1 MLESRAMKRLP
12 PVALA
17 AAALV
22 ATARPAAAQDTDP
35 AFLPKKSGQVSFGLD
50 ALARQEWTQDI
61 VPPATQPDAP
71 TKEDRWRIRLQPR
84 LELGA
89 GRLQLGVGGDFN
101 FGNKENV
108 TDPRPALI
116 RDNYDAKD
124 ARLDLAYADL
134 DLGAVRLQ
142 GGRFRM
148 PIGFTEMIWD
158 RDLRPQG
165 GAASVVLKNLTGIEQ
180 LSGTVLYGQGSHVFE
195 DDDVKM
201 YAASGSLVFA
211 TGETSKLELTASW
224 IKFDGLN
231 AETGLEP
238 MIRRQN
244 SRVAGAPAPAPLALE
259 YQVVDGV
266 ARLRNEGGVNTQI
279 VVDYCWN
286 TKADADNKGL
296 WLALVLG
303 SLKTSLGRLEY
314 TYAKVD
320 KDATVAAY
328 ATDDFFWATGWEGHR
343 LDLGF
348 KASERS
354 SIHGIGQ
361 LQRFKDSPREAER
374 EEWVK
379 RYRLELRI
387 SL

>member
-1 MLESRAMKRLP
+1 MKRLLP
-12 PVALA
+12 LAPLALA
-17 AAALV
+17 AAV
-22 ATARPAAAQDTDP
+22 PAAAQVTDP
-35 AFLPKKSGQVSFGLD
+35 AYLPQKSGQVNFGLD

-61 VPPATQPDAP
+61 VPPLTQPDAP
-71 TKEDRWRIRLQPR
+71 TQQDRWRIRLLPR
-84 LELGA
+84 LELTA
-89 GRLQLGVGGDFN
+89 GRLVLGVGGDFN

-124 ARLDLAYADL
+124 ARLDLAFADL
-134 DLGAVRLQ
+134 DLGAIRLQ
-142 GGRFRM
+142 GGRIRM

-165 GAASVVLKNLTGIEQ
+165 GAASVVLKGMTGIEA

-195 DDDVKM
+195 DEQVRI
-201 YAASGSLVFA
+201 YAASGNLVFA
-211 TGETSKLELTASW
+211 TGTASKLDLTASW
-224 IKFDGLN
+224 VKFDRLN
-231 AETGLEP
+231 DVDGLEP

-244 SRVAGAPAPAPLALE
+244 SRVAGIPAPAPLALE
-259 YQVVDGV
+259 YQVVDGI
-266 ARLRNEGGVNTQI
+266 ARLRSEGSVHTQI

-286 TKADADNKGL
+286 TKADESNKGL

-303 SLKTSLGRLEY
+303 SLKNSLGRLEY
-314 TYAKVD
+314 TYANVD
-320 KDATVAAY
+320 KDATLAAY
-328 ATDDFFWATGWEGHR
+328 ATDDFFWATGWQGHR
-343 LDLGF
+343 VDLGF

-354 SIHGIGQ
+354 SIHAIGQ
-361 LQRFKDSPREAER
+361 LQRFKDSPREDER